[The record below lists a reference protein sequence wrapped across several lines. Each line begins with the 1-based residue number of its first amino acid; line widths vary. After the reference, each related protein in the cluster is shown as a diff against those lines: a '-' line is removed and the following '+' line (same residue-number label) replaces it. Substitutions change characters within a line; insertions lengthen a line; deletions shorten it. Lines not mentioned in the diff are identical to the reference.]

1 MAKKKKVDE
10 VLKEEVI
17 NEEVI
22 NEEKDNE
29 NIDIISLDN
38 RPISPIIAEEESEEV
53 PRNFVPA
60 KPNKKNSKKTPKHLI
75 HNARVYKVLNNGRG
89 MYADTGETFDLREVK

>member
-17 NEEVI
+17 NEE
-22 NEEKDNE
+22 EKDNK
-29 NIDIISLDN
+29 NIEIISLDN
-38 RPISPIIAEEESEEV
+38 QPVSPIIAEEESEEV

-60 KPNKKNSKKTPKHLI
+60 RKPVKTSKKVAKHLI
-75 HNARVYKVLNNGRG
+75 HNGRVYKPLNNGRG

>member
-10 VLKEEVI
+10 VLK
-17 NEEVI
+17 EEVI

-53 PRNFVPA
+53 PRNFVPV
-60 KPNKKNSKKTPKHLI
+60 KPNKKNSKKTPKHSI
-75 HNARVYKVLNNGRG
+75 HNGRVYKVLNNGRG